1 VHLGIVPLLV
11 STTQCQSWSLS
22 NHSLGSK
29 FWFQD
34 KRHKRKAMSS
44 CKITNN
50 SQNGMSHELTKKLN
64 YLPQPTMQ
72 DITSKRHHRPMHVYQ
87 VCKNK
92 VMIKVQQHPHV
103 CYGVQFIFWIL
114 HNKTQAWTYWSQHK

>member
-22 NHSLGSK
+22 NHFLGSI
-29 FWFQD
+29 FLFQD

-50 SQNGMSHELTKKLN
+50 S
-64 YLPQPTMQ
+64 
-72 DITSKRHHRPMHVYQ
+72 
-87 VCKNK
+87 
-92 VMIKVQQHPHV
+92 
-103 CYGVQFIFWIL
+103 
-114 HNKTQAWTYWSQHK
+114 